1 MIPYGRQSINASDIK
16 AVVGVLKSD
25 FLTQGPHIPAFERAL
40 AEQGNVK
47 YALVFSSGTA
57 ALHAAYFAAGLTVD
71 DEFITSPLT
80 FAATANAGL
89 YLGAKPVFADIDENG
104 NLDPEEVG
112 KKITSKTKAIV
123 AVDYGGFPAKLT
135 ALRAIAKNAE
145 VVLIEDACH
154 ALGASYL
161 GAPIGSQSD
170 LTVFSFHPVKSITT
184 GEGGAVLTNNKTYY
198 ERMKLFRVH
207 GITKD
212 AVAFKHSGSGDWY
225 SEMQTLGFNY
235 RLTDIQAALGLS
247 QLKRLATFIAKRHE
261 KAERYEKAFVPY
273 SSKLTLPVR
282 RERTS
287 VSSLHLYPIRLHGG
301 AQARKKMFK
310 ALRAAGI
317 GAQVH
322 YLPVYMHPFYEALGF
337 KKGLCPRAEAFYDS
351 TISLP
356 LFPDLRLRDQ
366 KHVVRTVIQNL

>member
-161 GAPIGSQSD
+161 GAPIGSRRSYRIQFSSGEIITGRRAYS
-170 LTVFSFHPVKSITT
+170 LTI
-184 GEGGAVLTNNKTYY
+184 
-198 ERMKLFRVH
+198 
-207 GITKD
+207 
-212 AVAFKHSGSGDWY
+212 
-225 SEMQTLGFNY
+225 
-235 RLTDIQAALGLS
+235 
-247 QLKRLATFIAKRHE
+247 RHIMNE
-261 KAERYEKAFVPY
+261 
-273 SSKLTLPVR
+273 
-282 RERTS
+282 
-287 VSSLHLYPIRLHGG
+287 
-301 AQARKKMFK
+301 
-310 ALRAAGI
+310 
-317 GAQVH
+317 
-322 YLPVYMHPFYEALGF
+322 
-337 KKGLCPRAEAFYDS
+337 
-351 TISLP
+351 
-356 LFPDLRLRDQ
+356 
-366 KHVVRTVIQNL
+366 